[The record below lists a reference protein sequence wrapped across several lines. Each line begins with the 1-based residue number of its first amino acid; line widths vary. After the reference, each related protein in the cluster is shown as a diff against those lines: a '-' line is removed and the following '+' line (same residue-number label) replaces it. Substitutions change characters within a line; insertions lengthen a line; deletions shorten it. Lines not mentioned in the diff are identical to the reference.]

1 MKCEIF
7 VLQQTSNRHHYETSM
22 RCVYCVLCV
31 EMFICH
37 NLFVVPHVNLIS
49 KATGACIEK
58 RQALCNTLQR
68 IASKHK
74 HKDMYFCNVGAYL
87 LANAGT
93 TAALS
98 LEDAMPDGSI
108 VIRGQNGES
117 SNSESHDKIKCH
129 IKITQQFPSE
139 KSVSCH
145 HL

>member
-1 MKCEIF
+1 MKFLC
-7 VLQQTSNRHHYETSM
+7 SNRHHYETSM

-74 HKDMYFCNVGAYL
+74 HKDMYFCNVGAYYWPMREPL
-87 LANAGT
+87 QLFLGRRHARRFNSDSGSKR
-93 TAALS
+93 LIRK
-98 LEDAMPDGSI
+98 AMT
-108 VIRGQNGES
+108 
-117 SNSESHDKIKCH
+117 KCH

>member
-7 VLQQTSNRHHYETSM
+7 VLQQTSLRDFNEM
-22 RCVYCVLCV
+22 CVLCIV
-31 EMFICH
+31 CG
-37 NLFVVPHVNLIS
+37 NVYLPQFVFVPHVNLIS

-93 TAALS
+93 TAAL
-98 LEDAMPDGSI
+98 PWKTPCPT
-108 VIRGQNGES
+108 VQ
-117 SNSESHDKIKCH
+117 
-129 IKITQQFPSE
+129 
-139 KSVSCH
+139 
-145 HL
+145 

>member
-1 MKCEIF
+1 
-7 VLQQTSNRHHYETSM
+7 M

-74 HKDMYFCNVGAYL
+74 DMYFCNVGAYL

-93 TAALS
+93 TATLS
-98 LEDAMPDGSI
+98 LEDVMPDGSHWNKLGRSQI
-108 VIRGQNGES
+108 ARFLDES
-117 SNSESHDKIKCH
+117 LDVK
-129 IKITQQFPSE
+129 T
-139 KSVSCH
+139 
-145 HL
+145 